1 MESMSNNNILA
12 TIVAFYLSKFN
23 DFALKKLG
31 FKTYA
36 SAFKECAKLLN
47 VKPNY
52 IKLRRDE
59 FDPVYNLRKG
69 WRNRPMA
76 KMVSNIITLF
86 DNVSDPDMYAIV
98 ADILYHKDRKDVYQ
112 LIQSIEYSCKNSKR
126 VYIPRAIT
134 GKLAEEFFEKDFE
147 YNTDL
152 PRGMLKDCR
161 DNGCGYDYEIISPDN
176 QVSYVE
182 VKGIAEDRGDVLFT
196 SKEWDTAYAKGDCYY
211 LCVVRNINDRKPNI
225 QYIKNPAQILAPSKH
240 IQTII
245 QVSYSVTNEELVN
258 LT

>member
-1 MESMSNNNILA
+1 MKSISNNILA
-12 TIVAFYLSKFN
+12 AIVAFYLSKFN
-23 DFALKKLG
+23 DLALQRLG

-36 SAFKECAKLLN
+36 NAFNECAKLLN

-59 FDPVYNLRKG
+59 FDPVYNWRKG

-86 DNVSDPDMYAIV
+86 DNVSEPDMYAII
-98 ADILYHKDRKDVYQ
+98 ADILYHKDIKNFSQ
-112 LIQSIEYSCKNSKR
+112 LLQFIEYSSKHDKR

-134 GKLAEEFFEKDFE
+134 GKLAEELFEKDFE
-147 YNTDL
+147 CNTDL
-152 PRGMLKDCR
+152 PRGDLKDCR
-161 DNGCGYDYEIISPDN
+161 DNGCGYDYEIISADN

-182 VKGIAEDRGDVLFT
+182 VKGIAEDCGGVLFT
-196 SKEWDTAYAKGDCYY
+196 NKEWDTAQNEGDRYY
-211 LCVVRNINDRKPNI
+211 LCVVRNINEGEPTI
-225 QYIKNPAQILAPSKH
+225 QYIKNPAQVLAPSKH

-245 QVSYSVTNEELVN
+245 QVSYSVTNKELVK
-258 LT
+258 LI